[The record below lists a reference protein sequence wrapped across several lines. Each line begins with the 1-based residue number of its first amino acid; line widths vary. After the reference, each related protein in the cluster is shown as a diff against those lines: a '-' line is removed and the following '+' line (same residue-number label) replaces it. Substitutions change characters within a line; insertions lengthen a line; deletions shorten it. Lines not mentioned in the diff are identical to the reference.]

1 MILLTDVFLLKTIIN
16 QSRLTQTSWRNQRD
30 IAPIGQ
36 MAGKKSRFLY
46 PITEIF
52 RRKIAFNNK
61 RI

>member
-16 QSRLTQTSWRNQRD
+16 QSRLTQTSWRNQCD

-36 MAGKKSRFLY
+36 MAGKKSCFLY
-46 PITEIF
+46 PITKIF